1 MKKYLH
7 FCLALLLCLG
17 GLSGCKSK
25 KAVIATFNDLNGEW
39 NVIEMN
45 GKNLDPASTHQ
56 FLVFDIARKYISGNA
71 GCNRIMG
78 DVQYSDTQKNIV
90 KFPKIASTRM
100 ACPDMTEE
108 RELLSTLE
116 KVVRFEAVGENKPI
130 TEIAFYGT
138 DNSKLLVIKKR

>member
-1 MKKYLH
+1 MFYMKKYLH

-56 FLVFDIARKYISGNA
+56 FWY
-71 GCNRIMG
+71 
-78 DVQYSDTQKNIV
+78 
-90 KFPKIASTRM
+90 
-100 ACPDMTEE
+100 
-108 RELLSTLE
+108 
-116 KVVRFEAVGENKPI
+116 
-130 TEIAFYGT
+130 
-138 DNSKLLVIKKR
+138 VI